1 MKTDNDMKTDNE
13 MKQFI
18 KNNIKFVHPAKQ
30 KILTDENYLKE
41 KYELMKA
48 VVDGFEK
55 AMEINIETEKNY
67 IKFFLKFLPQN
78 LKKKAKGYETSDVL
92 DIYFLCE
99 EIEKYLV
106 EFTVEIADKM
116 NEEAFEMGLTII
128 ELENGAFNFNFK
140 PDYLENIK
148 ARLSKILSSID
159 TIIENSIENEKR
171 LEFEKNQK
179 NKIKSIEERTNE
191 AVQKF
196 NKATGENIEINE
208 FVLLTPLSN
217 D

>member
-18 KNNIKFVHPAKQ
+18 KNNIKFVHSAKQ

-92 DIYFLCE
+92 DLYFLCG
-99 EIEKYLV
+99 EIQKYLE
-106 EFTVEIADKM
+106 EFFVEIADKM
-116 NEEAFEMGLTII
+116 AAEAIEIGTTII
-128 ELENGAFNFNFK
+128 QLENDAFDYK